1 MFSVKH
7 SVVKRTHSVKEE
19 KGIFIVIQNVHTVFV
34 LLKGMIRLPLYLEGI
49 TQQARGIWV
58 SDFDRYR

>member
-19 KGIFIVIQNVHTVFV
+19 KGIFIVIQNVHLVCV
-34 LLKGMIRLPLYLEGI
+34 LLKGMIWLPLCLEGI
-49 TQQARGIWV
+49 KQQARGI
-58 SDFDRYR
+58 

>member
-19 KGIFIVIQNVHTVFV
+19 KGIFIVIQNIHTVFV
-34 LLKGMIRLPLYLEGI
+34 LLKGIIRLPLYLEGI
-49 TQQARGIWV
+49 TQQARGI
-58 SDFDRYR
+58 

>member
-19 KGIFIVIQNVHTVFV
+19 KGIFIVIQNVHIVFV
-34 LLKGMIRLPLYLEGI
+34 LLKGMIWLPLCLEGI
-49 TQQARGIWV
+49 TQQARGI
-58 SDFDRYR
+58 